1 MILCFFHMHLLFAS
15 AYLCIAWHIPPLISF
30 STIYNISVSGD
41 NPNLVSVFF
50 KQASHANPGADKK

>member
-1 MILCFFHMHLLFAS
+1 MHLLFAS

-30 STIYNISVSGD
+30 STIYNISVSGN